1 MTKTSAS
8 DPYSKL
14 SQQNAN
20 RRNMGPIIVGATIAV
35 VLIIGLVAFLA
46 TRGGDDEPAKADTGA
61 AAASNASQETAT
73 VTVSG
78 EDLSAYPD
86 SPTAM
91 LTDPASDPAVG
102 QTIPKL
108 VGQSFDGSTVT
119 IDPDDGTPKVI
130 LFVAHWCP
138 HCQAEVPRI
147 QEWIDQGKLPEGVD
161 VYTVSTGVSDQK
173 PNYPPSK
180 WLAGENWAPTILL
193 DDDGGTAAQAY
204 ALPGFPYFVMADG
217 EGKVVQRGSGEVA
230 IEDFDAAVQ
239 ALAAGGAAPS
249 TTAVAG

>member
-14 SQQNAN
+14 SQQTES
-20 RRNMGPIIVGATIAV
+20 RKHLGPMIIGATVVAV
-35 VLIIGLVAFLA
+35 LVIGLIVFLT
-46 TRGGDDEPAKADTGA
+46 TRGGDDETVKADTGA
-61 AAASNASQETAT
+61 AAASNASQETASI
-73 VTVSG
+73 TVSG

-102 QTIPKL
+102 ETIPKL

-119 IDPDDGTPKVI
+119 VDPNDGKAKVI

-147 QEWIDQGKLPEGVD
+147 QDWIDQGKLPEGVE

-180 WLAGENWAPTILL
+180 WLAGENWAPTVLL

-239 ALAAGGAAPS
+239 SLAAGATPS
-249 TTAVAG
+249 TTAAAN